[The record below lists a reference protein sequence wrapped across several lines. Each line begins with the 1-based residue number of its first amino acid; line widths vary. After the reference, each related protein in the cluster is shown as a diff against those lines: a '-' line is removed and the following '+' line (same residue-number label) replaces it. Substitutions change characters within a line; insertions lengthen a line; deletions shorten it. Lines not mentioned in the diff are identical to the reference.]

1 MIRSAR
7 EKNKNDNRVNSVK
20 VKPGFKCDTSNKPE
34 TRIIIWKSIRPSID
48 LKRGFKTR
56 IT

>member
-48 LKRGFKTR
+48 LKRGFKSGFT
-56 IT
+56 